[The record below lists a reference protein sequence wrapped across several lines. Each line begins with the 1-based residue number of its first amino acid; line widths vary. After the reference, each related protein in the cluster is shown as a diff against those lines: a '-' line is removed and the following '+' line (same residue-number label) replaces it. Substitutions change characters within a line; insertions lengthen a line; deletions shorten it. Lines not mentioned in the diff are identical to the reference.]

1 MKRFQS
7 FREWRVC
14 VRGAARHLL
23 AGIVGIAR
31 AVFVGLGSLLL
42 ALWRFLS
49 RQVGRYPSV
58 ALGAFLVAIFLVWM
72 LTFVSMRARAVGAE
86 CERDSLSWLYLSF
99 KQNHGYE

>member
-49 RQVGRYPSV
+49 RQVGRYPSF
-58 ALGAFLVAIFLVWM
+58 ALGGFIVAVFITWL
-72 LTFVSMRARAVGAE
+72 LTFASMRARAVGAE
-86 CERDSLSWLYLSF
+86 AQRDVVSYEYATF
-99 KQNHGYE
+99 KEQHGYE